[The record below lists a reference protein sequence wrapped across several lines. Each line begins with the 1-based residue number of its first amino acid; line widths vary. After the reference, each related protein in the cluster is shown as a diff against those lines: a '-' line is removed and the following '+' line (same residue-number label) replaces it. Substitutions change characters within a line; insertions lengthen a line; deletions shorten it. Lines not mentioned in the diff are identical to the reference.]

1 MSGRLRADD
10 DQVRLRRVR
19 KSWWIAPL
27 LVTAGCAIEADAGS
41 AVVAGTAEPL
51 ATVADRETAEDH
63 DGLWAVV
70 AVIDGDTIRVSDTDG
85 EHTVRLIG
93 IDAPEQ
99 GECFYE
105 EATEALRFALGST
118 GVRLQRDRSDVDR
131 FDRWL
136 RFVESPSGVDIGGEL
151 VAAGYARS
159 HRYEPDTARAGVYDE
174 LQSQAQDARV
184 GLWATDAC
192 TIAGG

>member
-1 MSGRLRADD
+1 MSARLRADD
-10 DQVRLRRVR
+10 HEVRVR
-19 KSWWIAPL
+19 RAWKSSWIAPL

-51 ATVADRETAEDH
+51 ATVADRAAPDG
-63 DGLWAVV
+63 DGLWTVV
-70 AVIDGDTIRVSDTDG
+70 AVIDGDTIRVSDAGG

-93 IDAPEQ
+93 IDAPER

-105 EATEALRFALGST
+105 EATDALRFALGSE

-159 HRYEPDTARAGVYDE
+159 RRYEPDTGRNGVYDE
-174 LQSQAQDARV
+174 LQSEAQDAQI
-184 GLWATDAC
+184 GLWATDTC
-192 TIAGG
+192 TAVDGG

>member
-1 MSGRLRADD
+1 VRRAW
-10 DQVRLRRVR
+10 
-19 KSWWIAPL
+19 KSSWIAPL

-51 ATVADRETAEDH
+51 ATVADRAAPDG
-63 DGLWAVV
+63 DGLWTVV
-70 AVIDGDTIRVSDTDG
+70 AVIDGDTIRVSDAGG

-93 IDAPEQ
+93 IDAPER

-105 EATEALRFALGST
+105 EATDALRFALGSE

-159 HRYEPDTARAGVYDE
+159 RRYEPDTGRNGVYDE
-174 LQSQAQDARV
+174 LQSEAQDAQI
-184 GLWATDAC
+184 GLWATDTC
-192 TIAGG
+192 TAVDGG